1 VPVRHRQPL
10 VLRHNRGE
18 RKERVDVGR
27 PPHLPQSVT
36 ELEEFFDL
44 SIDLLCIVGFDGY
57 FKRVN
62 ASQAD
67 LSG

>member
-1 VPVRHRQPL
+1 MRRRL
-10 VLRHNRGE
+10 RTGLRHNHGE
-18 RKERVDVGR
+18 QKERVDVDR
-27 PPHLPQSVT
+27 LPHLPQSGT